1 MMSQIQYTCCIC
13 IYNIH
18 LQSIQYYLGTHHLPK
33 LRVSE
38 PHLTKRGSECTKD
51 PWLANFKMG
60 THVHIMLNISLLLFF
75 IWWSMFHIV
84 LVLNVWYHYTT
95 CYIMSLNV
103 WLVHACTFA
112 FTFFSQIFP
121 KILKYQYDVSIS
133 DDIKNNY
140 CCKCKNNL

>member
-1 MMSQIQYTCCIC
+1 MSCALSKNLAECSHKCSILNDESNTIYMLHLHIQYT
-13 IYNIH
+13 
-18 LQSIQYYLGTHHLPK
+18 STKYLVLSWYTSSSQIKGFWTTPL
-33 LRVSE
+33 
-38 PHLTKRGSECTKD
+38 LTKRGAECTKD

-103 WLVHACTFA
+103 WLVHACTFP

-121 KILKYQYDVSIS
+121 KILKY
-133 DDIKNNY
+133 
-140 CCKCKNNL
+140 